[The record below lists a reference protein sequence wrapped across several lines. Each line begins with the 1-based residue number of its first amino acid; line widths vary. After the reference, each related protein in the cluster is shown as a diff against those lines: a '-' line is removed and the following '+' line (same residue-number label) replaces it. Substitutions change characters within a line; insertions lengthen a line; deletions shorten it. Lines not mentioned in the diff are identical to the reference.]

1 MLVNSPEVRADERPT
16 SFANII
22 LTPAGLVPRH
32 GERLPRCHLTT
43 ENTTYILM
51 CAGVHGDRRINRM
64 WDVGCMGRT
73 GLTQFTDLLLPWA
86 DASYKD
92 ETGLAN
98 LAGTT
103 NDVACH

>member
-51 CAGVHGDRRINRM
+51 CAGCMEMGRINRM
-64 WDVGCMGRT
+64 RCLGDGFDTIYRLVTSLSGCIVQSSNRAGKS
-73 GLTQFTDLLLPWA
+73 G
-86 DASYKD
+86 
-92 ETGLAN
+92 
-98 LAGTT
+98 GTT
-103 NDVACH
+103 NE